1 MNMKQLR
8 ALIDAGLTDDQIL
21 SVISSG
27 KPAGDLQKQES
38 KEKPAGD
45 PQKQESKEKPDVQQQ
60 ILAAI
65 TGLTETI
72 QASNIAGAKNKEPE
86 SVEEMLE
93 GLITAD

>member
-8 ALIDAGLTDDQIL
+8 ALIEAGLTDEQITA
-21 SVISSG
+21 VINSG
-27 KPAGDLQKQES
+27 KPEPAA
-38 KEKPAGD
+38 KPEPA
-45 PQKQESKEKPDVQQQ
+45 PKAKPEPEEKPDVQQQ

-72 QASNIAGAKNKEPE
+72 QASNISWAKNKEPE

>member
-8 ALIDAGLTDDQIL
+8 ALIEAGLTDEQIMN
-21 SVISSG
+21 VIGS
-27 KPAGDLQKQES
+27 AKQEP
-38 KEKPAGD
+38 KPEPKPEPEKNPEKD
-45 PQKQESKEKPDVQQQ
+45 PEDDIQKQ

-72 QASNIAGAKNKEPE
+72 QASNLAGAKNKEPE

-93 GLITAD
+93 GLIKAE

>member
-8 ALIDAGLTDDQIL
+8 ALIEAGLTDEQITA
-21 SVISSG
+21 VINSG
-27 KPAGDLQKQES
+27 KPEPAAKTEPEPAAK
-38 KEKPAGD
+38 KEP
-45 PQKQESKEKPDVQQQ
+45 EEKPDVQQQ

>member
-8 ALIDAGLTDDQIL
+8 ALIEAGLTDEQITA
-21 SVISSG
+21 VINSG
-27 KPAGDLQKQES
+27 KPETTKEQPKAAAKQPEP
-38 KEKPAGD
+38 EDA
-45 PQKQESKEKPDVQQQ
+45 KPDVQKQ

>member
-8 ALIDAGLTDDQIL
+8 ALIEAGLTDEQITA
-21 SVISSG
+21 VINSG
-27 KPAGDLQKQES
+27 KPVTPK
-38 KEKPAGD
+38 KPEPVKPTEPEA
-45 PQKQESKEKPDVQQQ
+45 KPDVQQQ

-65 TGLTETI
+65 NGLTETI

>member
-8 ALIDAGLTDDQIL
+8 ALIDAGLTDEQIMN
-21 SVISSG
+21 VIGST
-27 KPAGDLQKQES
+27 KPGPKPEPEKDPKPEPE
-38 KEKPAGD
+38 KEP
-45 PQKQESKEKPDVQQQ
+45 EKNPEDDIQMK

-72 QASNIAGAKNKEPE
+72 QASNLAGAKNKEPE

-93 GLITAD
+93 GLIKED

>member
-8 ALIDAGLTDDQIL
+8 ALIEAGLTDEQITA
-21 SVISSG
+21 VINSG
-27 KPAGDLQKQES
+27 KQEPVPKAKTEPAPAA
-38 KEKPAGD
+38 KEEP
-45 PQKQESKEKPDVQQQ
+45 EEKPDVQQQ